1 MCISDV
7 IVIDTWMLFPH
18 RLRQLTVLPLHVPV
32 HSLAIT
38 TSNSHIFAGLRDG
51 KLIIIGVKNRSEI
64 RWRRCHPWGLKLN
77 RSFIKRC
84 LNCVCTCT
92 HVMIKH
98 LLSPPRWLIWYL
110 KRTMFILC
118 CILCCIWISLQH
130 YYLYA
135 NYNAGGTHGSCHFL
149 IIAFLMGDFLV
160 YIFFQQ
166 HKQIEIFI
174 CCTQLNVICLPNCK
188 IQRWFIC

>member
-1 MCISDV
+1 MDFATYDYNMRVYFTFEFWYYIFLYYIININMYISDV

-77 RSFIKRC
+77 RSFIKISHEKKTN
-84 LNCVCTCT
+84 LDALTVFV
-92 HVMIKH
+92 HVHM
-98 LLSPPRWLIWYL
+98 
-110 KRTMFILC
+110 
-118 CILCCIWISLQH
+118 
-130 YYLYA
+130 
-135 NYNAGGTHGSCHFL
+135 
-149 IIAFLMGDFLV
+149 
-160 YIFFQQ
+160 
-166 HKQIEIFI
+166 
-174 CCTQLNVICLPNCK
+174 
-188 IQRWFIC
+188 